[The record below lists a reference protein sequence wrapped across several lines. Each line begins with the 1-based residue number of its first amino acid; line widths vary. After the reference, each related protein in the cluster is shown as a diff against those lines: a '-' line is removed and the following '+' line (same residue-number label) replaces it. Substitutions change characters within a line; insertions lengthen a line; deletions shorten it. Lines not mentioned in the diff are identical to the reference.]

1 MRIRLASALAVSVA
15 AAVVLLLGGLFRDSR
30 GAVPAPPPEAA
41 AAGLEN
47 ELGAGDTASLV
58 RSLQATLRRDPKDVH
73 AYDLLGLAYQQ
84 RARETGDPVYY
95 TKSDGVLRRA
105 LALAPNVL
113 LATSGLGSLA
123 LSRHRFRRALAL
135 GRRARSL
142 SPTTARSY
150 GVIGDALVE
159 LGRYREAFAAFDR
172 LARLRPGLAAYARVS
187 YARELRG
194 DVPGAIQAMRLAL
207 DAAAGEPE
215 ATAWTSVQLGKI
227 YWSTGR
233 LHTARTLYRQA
244 LERFPGYV

>member
-47 ELGAGDTASLV
+47 EIGAGDTASLV

-105 LALAPNVL
+105 LALAPNDL

-135 GRRARSL
+135 GRRARAL
-142 SPTTARSY
+142 SPTAAPLY
-150 GVIGDALVE
+150 GLLGAAPIQP
-159 LGRYREAFAAFDR
+159 GRYREAFAAFNR
-172 LARLRPGLAAYARVS
+172 MGP
-187 YARELRG
+187 
-194 DVPGAIQAMRLAL
+194 P
-207 DAAAGEPE
+207 
-215 ATAWTSVQLGKI
+215 
-227 YWSTGR
+227 
-233 LHTARTLYRQA
+233 
-244 LERFPGYV
+244 